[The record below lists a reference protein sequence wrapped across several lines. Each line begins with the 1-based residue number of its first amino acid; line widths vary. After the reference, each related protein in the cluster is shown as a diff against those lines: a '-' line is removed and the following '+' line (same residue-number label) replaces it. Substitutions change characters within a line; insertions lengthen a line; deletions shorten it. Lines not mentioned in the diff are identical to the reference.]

1 MKLLNLKAVAIY
13 VMLIIASVNVS
24 AQVLL
29 SNSTGNDNVL
39 IDFSAS
45 MPTTVG
51 TNTGTPFAGKGFRS
65 NPNNTTYAGYLNSNA
80 WSVNGSVYGN
90 NVGSPYN
97 LGVHAPAN
105 NQGGIYASTYS
116 PNSIADPAMLIQ
128 PSGSS
133 PSTFAGTTGG
143 TIDLRLKNNDATL
156 PITSIKVSYD
166 ILMHNDQ
173 ERSSFIKFFYSTTG
187 TNNSDFIEVASAYFE
202 TPTESDF
209 DPWHKIDG
217 ATPGAPTREF
227 NISFGSNVAVGS
239 NFYVRWQI
247 GDAAGSGS
255 RDEMG
260 LDNIYIKANF
270 SSPCTPPATTA
281 SALSFSNVLS
291 NQMDV
296 GFTRGNGTGGV
307 IVVASTSNSL
317 GASPLTGL
325 NYTANNIFGAG
336 DAIGNGYVVFKGNA
350 PTYPTNT
357 ALNFSVFGLNSGTT
371 YYYYVFE
378 YNTVSNPCY
387 IASPRTGNQATAGT
401 SGSTSPTGYFKSRAN
416 GNWNNVLTWSSSAS
430 AGGPWIN
437 SSLKP
442 TSAAAGI
449 FIENEVKLTG
459 PETGRNISI
468 ESSGII
474 DLNGTT
480 SNAGYLLSVYGN
492 TTNTLLIKN
501 GGKLIVW
508 GKKPVFPDGGK
519 AEIQAGGMIEAQG
532 NTNGESDDLAQALSD
547 FKFLTNAIFHW
558 KTSIFTFS
566 TANIKYF
573 NDDTEIP
580 IFRISQN
587 VNAGA
592 GTTTNIYGVL
602 DVTGGYTV
610 TWQNSGLKI
619 FRDGI
624 SGAGKVVQSSNCGLF
639 TFDGNAVISGTG
651 IIELN
656 NGGINIASRSG
667 SYSLTTLPRITR
679 LGSDKIINGSI
690 FNVQSADGTFYT
702 DNYVLSGT
710 TNFVLQPRG
719 VLGIGSADGIT
730 TGATGNIQTT
740 GRSFSDEGY
749 YEYNAPFDQVTGN
762 ALPLKVQRFFVGS
775 KLGSP
780 APKKVYLTNPSIEIT
795 PGAAGTSI
803 LNIFNNDDEFVTD
816 DKLLFLNCLLNTPL
830 AAGYNLSSGKISG
843 NQNTEITFLG
853 SNTIS
858 LPFKNNTSFGKLIF
872 NKTQPSGITTVTFM
886 NNPAFPTI
894 PFTFNIYKGIEFD
907 PANICTVNFHK
918 ENIVLKS
925 NQNAT
930 AYFGEV
936 SNNTVITNIT
946 NLIIERYIPSDAAH
960 GKSWQ
965 ILSVPLKAGVNNQT
979 INASWQEGA
988 APLANPNPGY
998 GTIITSKELNAT
1010 TKGFDIYT
1018 QPGSTIKLYNPDKGA
1033 NGDWVDTVKNT
1044 TTEFINRNLP
1054 WMFFVRGDRSVTA
1067 YNAPSNPTTL
1077 RVKGTPYYGYST
1089 DAPPL
1094 LDFSARLGKF
1104 VSVNNPYASA
1114 IDMNKVNFSGM
1125 GVKRWYVWDPLL
1137 NGNYG
1142 LGGYQTISFPNWY
1155 ATPGGTANFASNT
1168 PYPII
1173 ESGQG
1178 FIVKIPL
1185 SGTPQIQFEEN
1196 DKVTSSRTTAFRP
1209 AVEMSTLSATLFT
1222 ASGIVADGALSVF
1235 DSGIV
1240 DGDAKKLPQGG
1251 ENFGILKGNEIQT
1264 INFMSMPKVGD
1275 TIQYYISNLKTGGYL
1290 LKFNATNLTTSN
1302 RVFFHDRFSNT
1313 KQEISLSGETQ
1324 FEIGVTTNADS
1335 KKSNRFYLTFGKK
1348 VKPDYTNLPL
1358 PTKVEVFEV
1367 EVYPNPVSG
1376 KIINVSLKE
1385 IPAGRY
1391 MVYVRDVNGIIHYSR
1406 AADVNGDGKI
1416 IQVKLPATVVAGS
1429 YNVVV
1434 EGAGVR
1440 KSGVVV
1446 VE

>member
-1 MKLLNLKAVAIY
+1 
-13 VMLIIASVNVS
+13 MLIIASVNVS

-29 SNSTGNDNVL
+29 SNSTGNDNVF

-51 TNTGTPFAGKGFRS
+51 TSPGTPFAGKGLKA
-65 NPNNTTYAGYLNSNA
+65 NPSTFPADTGKLNNNA
-80 WSVNGSVYGN
+80 WSINGSTYGATGTQSGAPYGSGWHTPGN
-90 NVGSPYN
+90 ATGSIFAAYYPPGSPTN
-97 LGVHAPAN
+97 
-105 NQGGIYASTYS
+105 
-116 PNSIADPAMLIQ
+116 PAMLIQ
-128 PSGSS
+128 PSNSY
-133 PSTFAGTTGG
+133 FNGTEPNGG
-143 TIDLRLKNNDATL
+143 NPIDLRLKNNDPSL
-156 PITSIKVSYD
+156 QITSIKVSYD

-173 ERSSFIKFFYSTTG
+173 ERSSFIKFFYSTNGSTW
-187 TNNSDFIEVASAYFE
+187 TEVPSAYFE
-202 TPTESDF
+202 TPRESDS
-209 DPWHKIDG
+209 DPWHKIEG
-217 ATPGAPTREF
+217 VNPGDPTREF
-227 NISFGSNVAVGS
+227 NISFSPNISAGNL
-239 NFYVRWQI
+239 FYIRWRI
-247 GDAAGSGS
+247 GDVAGSGS

-325 NYTANNIFGAG
+325 NYTANNNFGAG

-387 IASPRTGNQATAGT
+387 IASPRTGNRATAGT

-474 DLNGTT
+474 DLNGAS

-532 NTNGESDDLAQALSD
+532 NTNGESDDLAQAGSD

-566 TANIKYF
+566 TSGIKYF

-610 TWQNSGLKI
+610 TWQNSGSKI

-639 TFDGNAVISGTG
+639 IFDGNAVISGTG

-679 LGSDKIINGSI
+679 LGSDKIINGST
-690 FNVQSADGTFYT
+690 FNVQSVDGTFYT

-740 GRSFSDEGY
+740 GRSFSDEGF
-749 YEYNAPFDQVTGN
+749 YEYNAPFDQVSGN
-762 ALPLKVQRFFVGS
+762 ALPLKVQRLFVGS

-780 APKKVYLTNPSIEIT
+780 PAKKLTLSNPSLEIT
-795 PGAAGTSI
+795 PGAAGSSL
-803 LNIFNNDDEFVTD
+803 LNIFNDNDELVANN
-816 DKLLFLNCLLNTPL
+816 KLLFLNCPINGSMSP
-830 AAGYNLSSGKISG
+830 GYNARTGKISG
-843 NQNTEITFLG
+843 NENTEITLLG
-853 SNTIS
+853 TDIIN
-858 LPFKNNTSFGKLIF
+858 LPLKNNTSVGKIIF
-872 NKTQPSGITTVTFM
+872 KKPGSPLVTVKFLRDLAL
-886 NNPAFPTI
+886 P
-894 PFTFNIYKGIEFD
+894 PFTINIYKGIEFD
-907 PANICTVNFHK
+907 ATNNCTVNFDSL
-918 ENIVLKS
+918 NIVLKS
-925 NQNAT
+925 NSSAT
-930 AYFGEV
+930 AYLGELSTSTLI
-936 SNNTVITNIT
+936 SNLVNLTV
-946 NLIIERYIPSDAAH
+946 ERYIPSDAAH

-1209 AVEMSTLSATLFT
+1209 AGEMSTLSATLFT

-1235 DSGIV
+1235 DSGIE

-1264 INFMSMPKVGD
+1264 INFMGMPKVGD

-1302 RVFFHDRFSNT
+1302 WVFFHDRFSKT

-1358 PTKVEVFEV
+1358 PTKVEVSEV
-1367 EVYPNPVSG
+1367 EVYPNPVAG
-1376 KIINVSLKE
+1376 KIISVSLKE